1 MSKTAEMWNEKYKAD
16 EYYYGT
22 KPNDFLRL
30 AVQGLKPG
38 ARVLSVGEGE
48 GRNAVFLAKQGFKV
62 TAVDASSVGRDKALL
77 LAKSSGVELDYRVM
91 DLNDG
96 FESLGGDWDAIVS
109 IWCHLP
115 LTLRQEFYKWTPGAL
130 RAGGVFIFEGYTPK
144 QLEFGTGGP
153 KDVALLCEPQDIHRE
168 LLAGGGT
175 AVEFEVLQ
183 ATEREVHEG
192 TGHSGPSATLQI
204 LMRRLAR

>member
-30 AVQGLKPG
+30 AVQGLKPN

-62 TAVDASSVGRDKALL
+62 TAIDASSVGREKALL

-91 DLNDG
+91 DLGDG

-115 LTLRQEFYKWTPGAL
+115 LKLRQDFYKWTPGAL

-153 KDVALLCEPQDIHRE
+153 KDVALLCEPQDIRRE
-168 LLAGGGT
+168 LLASQT

-183 ATEREVHEG
+183 ATEREVREG
-192 TGHSGPSATLQI
+192 TGHSGRSSTLQI
-204 LMRRLAR
+204 LMRRL